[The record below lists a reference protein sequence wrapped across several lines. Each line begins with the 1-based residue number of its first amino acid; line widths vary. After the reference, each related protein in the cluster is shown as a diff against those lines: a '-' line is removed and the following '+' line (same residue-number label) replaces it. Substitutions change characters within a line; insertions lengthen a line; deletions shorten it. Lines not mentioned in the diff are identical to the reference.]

1 MAIVKHKYGM
11 VSKNSQVGFILE
23 AVQKLCIKANNPF
36 NLKHEQEKGVN
47 CLLEGRGVFAV
58 MPTGYSKRFIFQLF
72 ATAVMFAVMF
82 VCSDVCN
89 CSD

>member
-23 AVQKLCIKANNPF
+23 AVQKLCIKANNLV

-47 CLLEGRGVFAV
+47 CLSEGRGFLRLCLLDMVNILYF
-58 MPTGYSKRFIFQLF
+58 
-72 ATAVMFAVMF
+72 
-82 VCSDVCN
+82 N
-89 CSD
+89 CDD